1 MLLFGGSSIN
11 GAGKDNKGM
20 HYSLSRGDLNSNA
33 IKPIN
38 LPGMVKNYPAF
49 KKMVGAVFVAQ
60 LQHQLKLGSED
71 ALWAYLQQHGDL
83 SSYALASFNIPFR
96 MAMGAAYMDEEVR
109 GQKGKSFVYKIIVD
123 GAGQG
128 GNGGQAGG
136 NAFTGTVTIGQSP
149 DFAAPLVAQVKAKDS
164 LVSIVWKGKL
174 RRDIPYFAAVYRQ
187 SGDRG
192 EFYKLPARILA
203 KRKGDSATF
212 LFTEKVNGNSAYR
225 YFIRPADLL
234 DNPGAFN
241 SDTASL
247 VAANFNRLPLVSQL
261 KAVDTLSGI
270 LLSWQPLA
278 VNPLITGVEIQRSR
292 DPRGDYVIIDT
303 VSALSHA
310 YMDKRLLPHIAYY
323 YRVCVLHAGKQL
335 QSERFYASVS
345 TEEQK
350 TSHIPDAPYGIRV
363 QTGPK
368 GVQVSWQPVSDPDLY
383 AYYVYRGTSLA
394 AKMQVI
400 SPALTDTSFTDT
412 ASNLS
417 SRASY
422 VYSVKAV
429 SNANKESVFSE
440 KVAAHLARG
449 RERPLTPGGIRLIP
463 RGNQLLVEWED
474 TKRNDPGTLG
484 YILYKCKAG
493 QHPLQYDVNKPASVE
508 ATRLGLQLVVGG
520 VITVPYFEDS
530 VARNG
535 DRYEYLVSAI
545 DRFGV
550 ESGLSPGTTSA
561 PFSVQQARGPV
572 QVFARPV
579 KEGVSLQWEQADP
592 AGVKG
597 FAIYRRAITE
607 KIARKIATV
616 AGAVNQYTDKQTP
629 AGTLYVYSIRA
640 VTAGGETD
648 PSDERTVRK

>member
-1 MLLFGGSSIN
+1 MI
-11 GAGKDNKGM
+11 
-20 HYSLSRGDLNSNA
+20 
-33 IKPIN
+33 
-38 LPGMVKNYPAF
+38 
-49 KKMVGAVFVAQ
+49 
-60 LQHQLKLGSED
+60 
-71 ALWAYLQQHGDL
+71 
-83 SSYALASFNIPFR
+83 
-96 MAMGAAYMDEEVR
+96 
-109 GQKGKSFVYKIIVD
+109 
-123 GAGQG
+123 
-128 GNGGQAGG
+128 
-136 NAFTGTVTIGQSP
+136 
-149 DFAAPLVAQVKAKDS
+149 
-164 LVSIVWKGKL
+164 SIVWKGRL

-192 EFYKLPARILA
+192 EFTNLGARILA

-261 KAVDTLSGI
+261 RAVDTLSGI

-278 VNPLITGVEIQRSR
+278 VNPLITGIEIQRSR

-303 VSALSHA
+303 VSALSHV

-335 QSERFYASVS
+335 QSERFYTSVS

-350 TSHIPDAPYGIRV
+350 TSHIPDAYGIRL

-383 AYYVYRGTSLA
+383 AYFVYRGTSLA

-417 SRASY
+417 SRANY

-429 SNANKESVFSE
+429 SNANKESVFPE
-440 KVAAHLARG
+440 KWPRIWPGRGETPDARRHKPDPRQSTAH
-449 RERPLTPGGIRLIP
+449 
-463 RGNQLLVEWED
+463 QWED

-493 QHPLQYDVNKPASVE
+493 QHAAIRCRQTGVRRGYASGS
-508 ATRLGLQLVVGG
+508 AIGSRQGDHGSLL
-520 VITVPYFEDS
+520 PEDS
-530 VARNG
+530 VARNK
-535 DRYEYLVSAI
+535 DKYEYGLLYRRFWGGERGLSPLGHFPSCSACNRQGGRYRSSPFGKRRVSLVNRRSGRGERFCDLSPRYNRKQRPE
-545 DRFGV
+545 DRFG
-550 ESGLSPGTTSA
+550 SRCGQS
-561 PFSVQQARGPV
+561 
-572 QVFARPV
+572 
-579 KEGVSLQWEQADP
+579 
-592 AGVKG
+592 
-597 FAIYRRAITE
+597 IY
-607 KIARKIATV
+607 
-616 AGAVNQYTDKQTP
+616 G
-629 AGTLYVYSIRA
+629 
-640 VTAGGETD
+640 
-648 PSDERTVRK
+648 